1 MTRTEFIKKVA
12 AYVQK
17 YAPEYGIKVCSPIIA
32 QACLESAYGTSK
44 LSSKYFNFFGLKCG
58 TKWTGKSVNM
68 TTQEEYSSGTL
79 TTIKDNFR
87 VYGSMEEGVKGY
99 FEFIQ
104 LTRYQNLKGITD
116 PEKYLDTIKADGY
129 ATDSSYVKKNM
140 AVVKQY
146 NLTQYDTTKEAVTT
160 ATTKTT
166 AINKLI
172 EIAKAEIGYLEKAS
186 NKNLDDK
193 TANAGSA
200 NYTRYW
206 AAIKPAYQGQPWCAC
221 FVTWCF
227 VQAFGQAMAKKLLKH
242 YPYVYCP
249 TMASLFTLNANPKV
263 GDIVIFKHS
272 GTFAHTGIV
281 IAVNGDKFTTIEG
294 NTSGAS
300 GIIANGGGVCQKSY
314 YNNNLPGTKFCTPD
328 YSLVSG
334 SGSSGST
341 TTDAT
346 SETKADTKTDTKTNT
361 TSGGLN
367 KTQKFVGKVTAS
379 KLSVRS
385 YAGTSNALIKSYPYL
400 AKGNLVSVCDTVKA
414 DDGSDWYYVKIAD
427 MYYGFVSAQYIKK
440 Q

>member
-272 GTFAHTGIV
+272 GTFTHTGIV

-314 YNNNLPGTKFCTPD
+314 YNSNLPGTKFCTPD